1 MKRPYLAFLTVA
13 LVVVATPGA
22 GLAQG
27 TVQLR
32 VTPERIRLRVGERA
46 AVVVTPVAPEG
57 AAIPALV
64 LVWSSTDTTIVQVEA
79 DAESPDVGRLVA
91 QGAGS
96 AVVEVR
102 SGGSRGFVTVQ
113 VQAAPPPPAP
123 ALAPPPAPAAAAP
136 SQPTRAPRAI
146 NLTGIARN
154 NNGALALVT
163 MYAANEVYDGTGFV
177 ISRGGYLVTTRS
189 VVARLGQ
196 NPDSMVVRM
205 ANQQSAKR
213 ADVLT
218 VSSQV
223 EIDLAILRIRDYQGP
238 SVQKIDWTGNHART
252 GDPAAVM
259 GFPGGAS
266 RAVDETGTPRTSM
279 YGGVFTQV
287 NAERLMYDAQTSP
300 GSGGSPVF
308 NADGEVVGVHR
319 ARMSDGSAGVAVH
332 LRDLVRMLPPG
343 LREELGL

>member
-1 MKRPYLAFLTVA
+1 MNRLHLAFLTVA
-13 LVVVATPGA
+13 LVVGSTPTA
-22 GLAQG
+22 LAQG

-46 AVVVTPVAPEG
+46 AVVVTPVVPEG
-57 AAIPALV
+57 GAMPVLV
-64 LVWSSTDTTIVQVEA
+64 LVWSSTDTAIVQVEA
-79 DAESPDVGRLVA
+79 DSESPDVGRLVA
-91 QGAGS
+91 QAAGS
-96 AVVEVR
+96 AVVEVK

-113 VQAAPPPPAP
+113 VRAAPAQPAP
-123 ALAPPPAPAAAAP
+123 VVASPPAAAA
-136 SQPTRAPRAI
+136 QPTRAPRAI

-154 NNGALALVT
+154 NAGAIAMVT

-177 ISRGGYLVTTRS
+177 ISSKGYLITTRS

-205 ANQQSAKR
+205 ADQRTPQR

-223 EIDLAILRIRDYQGP
+223 DIDLAILRIRDYRGP

-252 GDPAAVM
+252 GDPAAVL

-266 RAVDETGTPRTSM
+266 RALDETGAPRTSL

-287 NAERLMYDAQTSP
+287 NAERLMYDAQSSP

-308 NADGEVVGVHR
+308 NAEGEVVGVHR
-319 ARMSDGSAGVAVH
+319 ARMSDGSAGIAVH
-332 LRDLVRMLPPG
+332 MRDLVGLLPPG
-343 LREELGL
+343 LREELGLQ